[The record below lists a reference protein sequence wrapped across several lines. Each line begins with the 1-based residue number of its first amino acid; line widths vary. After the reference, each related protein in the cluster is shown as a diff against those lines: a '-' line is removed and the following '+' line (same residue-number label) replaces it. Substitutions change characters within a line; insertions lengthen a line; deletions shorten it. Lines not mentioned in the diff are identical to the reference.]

1 MILFILLSCQLQE
14 PVQNHGILFLENRA
28 NKLDIKNSNK
38 NDALKVLGQ
47 PHTKSMTNE
56 DQWIY
61 IERTL
66 SKGKFH
72 KLGQNVIKTNN
83 VLVLSFDKYGILIK
97 KDLYNKEDIKRISF
111 SKSKTENQ
119 LSKKSFVESFL
130 SSIKEKM
137 YGNR

>member
-1 MILFILLSCQLQE
+1 MFFYIKHHINKILIMILFILLGCQLQE

-72 KLGQNVIKTNN
+72 KLGQNVIKTSN

-97 KDLYNKEDIKRISF
+97 KDLYNKEDIKKRYLFQKVKLKINYQ
-111 SKSKTENQ
+111 KRV
-119 LSKKSFVESFL
+119 L
-130 SSIKEKM
+130 
-137 YGNR
+137 